1 MEKQTSPNKVSSFTT
16 WASTTVGIF
25 LPFVNL
31 GLAMIFEIKIIK
43 FNLENKW
50 RRIYLHIGTRDRN
63 RLSKQ
68 KNKNKESF
76 ERWLTKKHGWAMRS
90 RTIHILQFDFEQIA
104 MSEHQKIGRIDPTYS
119 KTWFWLYEV
128 IVVGLP
134 LFHSWVVA
142 SIGDLKLLALFGVL
156 VLKSFFRP
164 TNIPLSLLKL
174 GFTIPSWPEPSL
186 SDDLKEKYTIKL
198 LE

>member
-1 MEKQTSPNKVSSFTT
+1 M
-16 WASTTVGIF
+16 GIF
-25 LPFVNL
+25 LPCVNL
-31 GLAMIFEIKIIK
+31 GLAMIFEINIIK

-50 RRIYLHIGTRDRN
+50 RRIYLHIGTTDRN
-63 RLSKQ
+63 RHSKKQ
-68 KNKNKESF
+68 KQRK
-76 ERWLTKKHGWAMRS
+76 LWAMADQKAWLS
-90 RTIHILQFDFEQIA
+90 YEIKNYTYLTIWLWTNRN
-104 MSEHQKIGRIDPTYS
+104 EHQEIGRIDPNCS
-119 KTWFWLYEV
+119 KTLFWLSV
-128 IVVGLP
+128 MGLP

-186 SDDLKEKYTIKL
+186 SDDLKEKYAIKL
-198 LE
+198 A

>member
-1 MEKQTSPNKVSSFTT
+1 MESQTSPNKVSSFTT

-25 LPFVNL
+25 LPCVNL
-31 GLAMIFEIKIIK
+31 GLAIIFEIKIIK

-50 RRIYLHIGTRDRN
+50 RRIYLHIGTTDRN
-63 RLSKQ
+63 RHSKQ

-104 MSEHQKIGRIDPTYS
+104 MSEHQMIGRIDPTYS
-119 KTWFWLYEV
+119 KTLFWLYEV
-128 IVVGLP
+128 FVVGLP

-186 SDDLKEKYTIKL
+186 SDDLKEKYAIKL
-198 LE
+198 A

>member
-1 MEKQTSPNKVSSFTT
+1 
-16 WASTTVGIF
+16 
-25 LPFVNL
+25 
-31 GLAMIFEIKIIK
+31 MIFEIKKIK

-50 RRIYLHIGTRDRN
+50 RRIYLHVGTTDRN
-63 RLSKQ
+63 RHSKKTKTRKALSDGWPKSMGELHEI
-68 KNKNKESF
+68 KNYTYLTI
-76 ERWLTKKHGWAMRS
+76 WLWTNRN
-90 RTIHILQFDFEQIA
+90 
-104 MSEHQKIGRIDPTYS
+104 EHQEIGRIDPNCS
-119 KTWFWLYEV
+119 KTLFWLSV
-128 IVVGLP
+128 MGLP